1 MRRATA
7 LALASLL
14 LAACSGSSAPSATDG
29 SSATTAAPTTGPA
42 PTTTAAAT
50 TTTQPPRTYP
60 ATIDELLAIGRP
72 IVLAHTAG
80 EDEFPAS
87 TLFAFGESVKA
98 GVDMLD
104 LNINITADG
113 ELLVQHDDTVDRNT
127 DGTGPVADMTFAE
140 IQQLDGAYWFTEDCG
155 ACTDRPDDDY
165 LYRGIRTGEQAPPPG
180 YTADDF
186 ALPSL
191 RQLVERFPDIPLNIE
206 IKGSGDI
213 ARRTADELAKQLDEL
228 GRSEASVVASFD
240 DEVVSY
246 FHSVAPDVE
255 VSPGLNVLTAYV
267 LQRTPIPDG
276 MRILQ
281 LPPEY
286 SGLQVITGQL
296 VADTKASGYP
306 IWVWPND
313 RSLEN
318 LDAYRDFLSQGI
330 EGLNINFP
338 AQGVQA
344 VQEFVSAPAAAAS
357 DGCSAGAAGSAA
369 NVPGEETL
377 GFSIAGLDGTYIR
390 RLPPAYDGTTP
401 RPVVVA
407 LHGWSQ
413 AAPLLVQQSGLP
425 AFGDDHRFVTVVPDI
440 TRPVPLWDTAVD
452 GADVKWVSGLLDELG
467 TTLCID
473 TSRVFVTGM
482 SNGAMMTSTLSCALA
497 DRFAAAAP
505 VAGIRIPDG
514 CNPARP
520 VPVVAFHGDQDQ
532 FLAYGGGFGTQV
544 ADLPTPDGS
553 GTLGEFLATGP
564 DAVPVPERIATWAT
578 NNGCEG
584 EPTAS
589 SVADDVD
596 LLDWSGCDVAT
607 RFYTVKGGGHT
618 WPGSAFDEALG
629 EILGGTTESISAT
642 RVMWRFF
649 LQHTL

>member
-1 MRRATA
+1 MRRAAA
-7 LALASLL
+7 LALSALLIAS
-14 LAACSGSSAPSATDG
+14 CSESSGPASTEGGGAD
-29 SSATTAAPTTGPA
+29 TTAATTVA

-50 TTTQPPRTYP
+50 TTTTEPPRTYA

-104 LNINITADG
+104 LNLNITSDG

-127 DGTGPVADMTFAE
+127 DGTGPVVDMTFAE
-140 IQQLDGAYWFTEDCG
+140 VHELDGAYWFTEDCS
-155 ACTDRPDDDY
+155 ACTDQPDDDY

-213 ARRTADELAKQLDEL
+213 AKRTADEL

-240 DEVVSY
+240 DEIVSY
-246 FHSVAPDVE
+246 FHSIAPDVE

-267 LQRTPIPDG
+267 LERTPIPDG

-306 IWVWPND
+306 IWVWPNE
-313 RSLEN
+313 RAQEN
-318 LDAYRDFLSQGI
+318 LQSYRDFLSQGI

-344 VQEFVSAPAAAAS
+344 VQEFLAAPAAVAS
-357 DGCSAGAAGSAA
+357 AGCSAATGQT
-369 NVPGEETL
+369 PGEQTL
-377 GFSIAGLDGTYIR
+377 DFSIAGLDGTYIR
-390 RLPPAYDGTTP
+390 QLPPAYDGATP
-401 RPVVVA
+401 LPVVVA

-425 AFGDDHRFVTVVPDI
+425 AFGNDHRFVTVVPDI

-452 GADVKWVSGLLDELG
+452 SADVKWVSGLLDELES
-467 TTLCID
+467 TLCVD
-473 TSRVFVTGM
+473 SSRIYVTGM
-482 SNGAMMTSTLSCALA
+482 SNGAMMTSTLACALS
-497 DRFAAAAP
+497 DRIAAAAP

-514 CNPARP
+514 CDPAQP

-532 FLAYGGGFGTQV
+532 FLAYGGGFGAEV
-544 ADLPTPDGS
+544 SALPTPDGS
-553 GTLGEFLATGP
+553 GTLGDVLASGP
-564 DAVPVPERIATWAT
+564 DSVPVLDRIATWAL

-584 EPTAS
+584 EPTGSA
-589 SVADDVD
+589 VADDVD
-596 LLDWSGCDVAT
+596 LLDWADCDVST
-607 RFYTVKGGGHT
+607 RLYTVKGGGHT
-618 WPGSAFDEALG
+618 WPGSAFDLALSD
-629 EILGGTTESISAT
+629 ILGGTTESISAT
-642 RVMWRFF
+642 TVMWRFF
-649 LQHTL
+649 LGHTLA

>member
-1 MRRATA
+1 MRRAAA
-7 LALASLL
+7 LALSALLIASCSESSSPTSTEAGATGST
-14 LAACSGSSAPSATDG
+14 AA
-29 SSATTAAPTTGPA
+29 ATTAPS
-42 PTTTAAAT
+42 TTAAAT
-50 TTTQPPRTYP
+50 TSTQPPRVYA
-60 ATIDELLAIGRP
+60 ATVDELLAIGRP

-104 LNINITADG
+104 LNLNITSDG

-127 DGTGPVADMTFAE
+127 DGTGAVAEMTFAE
-140 IQQLDGAYWFTEDCG
+140 VRELDGAYWFTEECG
-155 ACTDRPDDDY
+155 ACTDQPDDDY

-213 ARRTADELAKQLDEL
+213 AKRTADELAKQLEEL

-240 DEVVSY
+240 DEIVSY
-246 FHSVAPDVE
+246 FHSIAPEVE

-267 LQRTPIPDG
+267 LERTPIPDG

-306 IWVWPND
+306 IWVWPNE
-313 RSLEN
+313 RSQEN
-318 LDAYRDFLSQGI
+318 LQSYRDFLSQGI

-344 VQEFVSAPAAAAS
+344 VQEFVSRPAAVAS
-357 DGCSAGAAGSAA
+357 AGCSAGGDNA
-369 NVPGEETL
+369 PGEQTL
-377 GFSIAGLDGTYIR
+377 DFSIAGLDGTYIR
-390 RLPPAYDGTTP
+390 QLPPAYDGTTP
-401 RPVVVA
+401 LPVVVA

-413 AAPLLVQQSGLP
+413 PAPLLVQQSGLP
-425 AFGDDHRFVTVVPDI
+425 GFGNDHRFVTVVPDI

-452 GADVKWVSGLLDELG
+452 GADVKWVSGLLDELES
-467 TTLCID
+467 TLCVD
-473 TSRVFVTGM
+473 TSRFYVTGM

-497 DRFAAAAP
+497 DRIAAAAP
-505 VAGIRIPDG
+505 VAGIRIPEG
-514 CNPARP
+514 CDPAEP

-532 FLAYGGGFGTQV
+532 FLAYGGGFGAEV
-544 ADLPTPDGS
+544 SALPTPDGS
-553 GTLGEFLATGP
+553 GTLGDVLASGP
-564 DAVPVPERIATWAT
+564 DAVPVPDRIATWAA

-584 EPTAS
+584 DPTAS
-589 SVADDVD
+589 EVADDVD
-596 LLDWSGCDVAT
+596 LLDWVGCDT
-607 RFYTVKGGGHT
+607 STQLYTVKGGGHT
-618 WPGSAFDEALG
+618 WPGSAFDLALG
-629 EILGGTTESISAT
+629 DLLGGTTESISAT
-642 RVMWRFF
+642 TVMWRFF
-649 LQHTL
+649 LAHTLA